1 MDKKAATPV
10 AAFLLLSGAFKTEN
24 NDISA
29 RTVANFIPGVM
40 RVKGM
45 ISFLHGLS
53 IGYWVS
59 KPSIGYH

>member
-10 AAFLLLSGAFKTEN
+10 AAFLLLNGAFKTGN

-29 RTVANFIPGVM
+29 RAVANFISGGM

-53 IGYWVS
+53 IGYLVS
-59 KPSIGYH
+59 KPSIRYH